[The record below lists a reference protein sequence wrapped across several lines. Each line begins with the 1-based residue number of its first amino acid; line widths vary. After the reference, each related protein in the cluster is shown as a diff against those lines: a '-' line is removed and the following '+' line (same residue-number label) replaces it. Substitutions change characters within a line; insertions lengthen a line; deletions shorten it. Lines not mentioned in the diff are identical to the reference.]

1 MKRNGSSLFSFLAGA
16 TGGTVLA
23 LLFAKNKGKEVR
35 KRLETEKKEGNSL
48 FKVLFEELGA
58 LSNEVAKASKGFLAS
73 DEVQTAVG
81 EGKKK
86 IEEVYQQA
94 KKEGGKVMK
103 EAQDQLMEYSHVAKE
118 KAQELGE
125 EMKRRGHL
133 ALEEFRSEEETE
145 EEDEKQPFRKPRRIE
160 DKEHKHHKK

>member
-133 ALEEFRSEEETE
+133 ALEEFRSEEE
-145 EEDEKQPFRKPRRIE
+145 EEDTHSFKKPRRIE
-160 DKEHKHHKK
+160 DKEPKHQKK